1 MENEGGCILL
11 VNTETMQANN
21 IMNADM
27 LDILFEHKNK
37 AYGAYNLRRTYD
49 KRLYAAMGVT
59 FGVGL
64 LFTITTLFAGSGD
77 KKVQLEVSGPIIL
90 AELEQPKKKE
100 EPKMKMPETAAPRAA
115 APAQIEQIR
124 VQQHVVP
131 DIVPDEQVPE
141 DKQVATIED
150 LDKAQIGSI
159 SSLGAD
165 DPGNKAPVISGTGTG
180 AGVGDHLGKGGNE
193 VMNEGIFVTVQVEA
207 RFPGGLD
214 AWKKF
219 LEKNLNRDLPVEN
232 AAPVGR
238 YTVIVSFVVDKEGN
252 VSDVKAENDPGY
264 GTGNEAVRVIK
275 RGPKWQPAIQNG
287 RSVTYRQR
295 QSITFEVSE
304 SE

>member
-1 MENEGGCILL
+1 METDGRCILL
-11 VNTETMQANN
+11 INTETMQTNN

-59 FGVGL
+59 LGVGL
-64 LFTITTLFAGSGD
+64 LFTITTLFAGGGE
-77 KKVQLEVSGPIIL
+77 KKIQLEVSPPIIL
-90 AELEQPKKKE
+90 TELEEHKKKE
-100 EPKMKMPETAAPRAA
+100 EPKMKVPETAAPRAA
-115 APAQIEQIR
+115 ATAQIEQIR
-124 VQQHVVP
+124 VQQHVIP

-141 DKQVATIED
+141 DKKVATLDE
-150 LDKAQIGSI
+150 LDKAQIGAI

-180 AGVGDHLGKGGNE
+180 GKAGEHLGKGGNE
-193 VMNEGIFVTVQVEA
+193 VVDEKGFVNVQVEA
-207 RFPGGLD
+207 RFPGGLE

-219 LEKNLNRDLPVEN
+219 LERNLNQDLPVEN

-238 YTVIVSFVVDKEGN
+238 YTVIVAFTVDKEGN
-252 VSDVKAENDPGY
+252 VSDVKAQNNPGY
-264 GTGNEAVRVIK
+264 GTADEAVRVIK

-287 RSVTYRQR
+287 RNVTYRQH

-304 SE
+304 S